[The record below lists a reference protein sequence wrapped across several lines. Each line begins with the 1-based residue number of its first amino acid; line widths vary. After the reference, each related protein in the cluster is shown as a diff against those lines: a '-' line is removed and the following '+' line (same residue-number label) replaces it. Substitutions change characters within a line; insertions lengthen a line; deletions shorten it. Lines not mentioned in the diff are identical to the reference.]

1 MYVSIKIV
9 GYHICISR
17 SNRRQRR
24 GARSYPR
31 RSNADRAQPDCG
43 RPLPRRTQARAIS
56 LPPATSGEQSNWV
69 SIAQLHKARA
79 DLVSSRRRKKGSRGA
94 AWTECSAFGLQDG
107 FLAYAGSSLTPLT
120 RPTAHVFTLALH
132 ARIQPYI
139 IRLFPVR
146 PIHWVLGLLIRDS
159 RLGPFS
165 YIPHLLHDPCTYNSF
180 ADVLKK
186 PSQGYSNYS
195 YLNGQIKF
203 LLRESTTLAGHK

>member
-31 RSNADRAQPDCG
+31 RSNADRALPDCG

-120 RPTAHVFTLALH
+120 RPTAHVFTQALH
-132 ARIQPYI
+132 ARIQAVFFFFIFKKIKILKIYVRFEKFQKYSRSPYGGD
-139 IRLFPVR
+139 R
-146 PIHWVLGLLIRDS
+146 
-159 RLGPFS
+159 
-165 YIPHLLHDPCTYNSF
+165 
-180 ADVLKK
+180 
-186 PSQGYSNYS
+186 
-195 YLNGQIKF
+195 
-203 LLRESTTLAGHK
+203 TLM